1 MSGFELVSVGRL
13 LLAVVLGG
21 LVGLERQIHG
31 RPAGL
36 RTHILVCLGSALVL
50 IITESFV
57 PDVDPGRAVAGIVTG
72 VGFLGAGVIVKSK
85 EIVRGLTTAACIW
98 FVAAL
103 GIAIGQGLY
112 TISLTSTAIAIAIL
126 TLLARLAHR
135 IPSVGYQSVHV
146 SGRAEDVETIE
157 AGCRQALAAV
167 GFRIVGLSAQLSK
180 ETGLAKLTL
189 RLRTR
194 NAVGGLEPS
203 RRLLA
208 IPEVREV
215 TWGE

>member
-1 MSGFELVSVGRL
+1 MAGQELTSIVRL

-36 RTHILVCLGSALVL
+36 RTHILVCLGSALVMVL
-50 IITESFV
+50 TASFG
-57 PDVDPGRAVAGIVTG
+57 PEVDPGRAVAGIVTG

-103 GIAIGQGLY
+103 GVAVGQGLY
-112 TISLTSTAIAIAIL
+112 VVALSSTAIGLVVL
-126 TLLARLAHR
+126 TLLARFAHHL
-135 IPSVGYQSVHV
+135 PNVSYHV
-146 SGRAEDVETIE
+146 VQLQGRVDDLDRIE
-157 AGCRQALAAV
+157 AESCRCLASLGYRV
-167 GFRIVGLSAQLSK
+167 VGLSVLLNVEQDSA
-180 ETGLAKLTL
+180 ALTL

-194 NAVGGLEPS
+194 RTVKGLEPT
-203 RRLLA
+203 RHLLA
-208 IPEVREV
+208 IDGVRGI
-215 TWGE
+215 TWD

>member
-1 MSGFELVSVGRL
+1 MFGFEFVSIGRL

-36 RTHILVCLGSALVL
+36 RTHALVCLGSALILVVS
-50 IITESFV
+50 ESLG
-57 PDVDPGRAVAGIVTG
+57 PNVDPGRAMAGIVTG
-72 VGFLGAGVIVKSK
+72 VGFLGAGVIVKSR

-112 TISLTSTAIAIAIL
+112 AIAAASTAISIGVL
-126 TLLARLAHR
+126 TLLAWFAHR
-135 IPSVGYQSVHV
+135 LPSVSYDCVQVG
-146 SGRAEDVETIE
+146 GRAVDLDVIE
-157 AGCRQALAAV
+157 SKCREELALS
-167 GFRIVGLSAQLSK
+167 GFRVVGLSTRLDKQSDVA
-180 ETGLAKLTL
+180 ALTI

-194 NAVGGLEPS
+194 RVGKGKDPS
-203 RRLLA
+203 RRLIA
-208 IPEVREV
+208 IPEVNDV
-215 TWGE
+215 SWGE